1 MVYTAFQ
8 NLRKVEWTMT
18 ESVLFPDP
26 QAARPGYFCPRC
38 GSECYAPS
46 LVCLRCERRET

>member
-46 LVCLRCERRET
+46 LVCLRCERRGA